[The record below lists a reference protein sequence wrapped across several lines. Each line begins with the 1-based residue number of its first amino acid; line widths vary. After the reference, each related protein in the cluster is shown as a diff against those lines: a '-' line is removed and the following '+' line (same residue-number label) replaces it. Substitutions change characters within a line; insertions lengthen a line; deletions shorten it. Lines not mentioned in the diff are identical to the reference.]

1 MAKHKKAKGKKDWDE
16 DYEEPATKKSKP
28 AKKEH
33 KKTKKGHKKS
43 GRTSASLAAGVHRA
57 SKGEVIKFLKANR
70 SKVKLCG
77 SKKTGFRVLYRKTKT
92 NLPLVTKVG
101 PIWGSIKNKVYAF
114 KTKKAAGGYGILI
127 RGSNYVA
134 KLKGK

>member
-1 MAKHKKAKGKKDWDE
+1 MAKHKKSKRDDFDE

-28 AKKEH
+28 AKKGH
-33 KKTKKGHKKS
+33 KARKGHKKS
-43 GRTSASLAAGVHRA
+43 RSSASLAAGVHRA

-77 SKKTGFRVLYRKTKT
+77 TKKTGFRVLYRKTKT
-92 NLPLVTKVG
+92 NLPIVTKVG

-114 KTKKAAGGYGILI
+114 KTRKAAGGYGILI
-127 RGSNYVA
+127 RGANYVA

>member
-1 MAKHKKAKGKKDWDE
+1 MAKHKKSKRADFDE

-28 AKKEH
+28 AKKGH
-33 KKTKKGHKKS
+33 KKAHKGHKKS
-43 GRTSASLAAGVHRA
+43 RSSASLAAGVHRA

-77 SKKTGFRVLYRKTKT
+77 TKKTGFRVLYRKTKT
-92 NLPLVTKVG
+92 NLPIVTKVG

-114 KTKKAAGGYGILI
+114 KTRKAAGGYGILI
-127 RGSNYVA
+127 RGANYVA